1 MYADIP
7 LLDQERTGTSGVM
20 VWQWHCSDHALVE
33 TNLNMEMELR
43 TKLPS

>member
-20 VWQWHCSDHALVE
+20 VWHCSDHALVE